1 MDYYWAQ
8 NGKNITG
15 CVYELIRFDR
25 LAALIILAGDLYD
38 TQMQEEIIHKASLQ
52 KIPVFWQGGVHN
64 GCISISTD
72 YEKAYKAVLRHV
84 VRDHGAKDTFFLTGI
99 KDETNS
105 RLRLRYWQEVMT
117 EEGLPCGEDRIACG
131 NYLESEARL
140 ITEKIIAERKP
151 MPQAV
156 FCANDGMAAAVCDT
170 LKKHGIRVPEDVIVT
185 GFDGTATAY
194 LSRPRLTTTAQDIP
208 ISLISCAIRPRS
220 SRLTGA

>member
-117 EEGLPCGEDRIACG
+117 EEGLPC
-131 NYLESEARL
+131 
-140 ITEKIIAERKP
+140 
-151 MPQAV
+151 
-156 FCANDGMAAAVCDT
+156 
-170 LKKHGIRVPEDVIVT
+170 
-185 GFDGTATAY
+185 
-194 LSRPRLTTTAQDIP
+194 
-208 ISLISCAIRPRS
+208 
-220 SRLTGA
+220 